1 MVKHDKKKQVKTQ
14 QIEFDPVKMAALLFS
29 NWVVFSHQN
38 FSLGRLGALANE
50 SGHGNSSLYDI
61 RPPLIQ
67 SIPLRDVRT
76 LGICQQIV
84 FNESRHLDRDFRKK
98 IWNTNKSMRK
108 GSQTVN
114 DRIRLIRS
122 FISAFSFLFIQRH
135 FGSYSILHLHS
146 RIYTYSRLTFG
157 GVWTTKRLLKVCCLK
172 TFFIQFKSCL
182 T

>member
-1 MVKHDKKKQVKTQ
+1 MTKKRKKKKQVKTQ

-98 IWNTNKSMRK
+98 YE
-108 GSQTVN
+108 
-114 DRIRLIRS
+114 
-122 FISAFSFLFIQRH
+122 IQ
-135 FGSYSILHLHS
+135 IN
-146 RIYTYSRLTFG
+146 
-157 GVWTTKRLLKVCCLK
+157 
-172 TFFIQFKSCL
+172 Q
-182 T
+182 